1 MATHDHDVQ
10 AKGLKKPV
18 TDISISS
25 IEAADGINNRLTLSS
40 VSNAPSLS
48 HDPAS
53 AEKTSE
59 EPKNT
64 TDIEAQAAA
73 PPPETP
79 IYSIFSKRMKVMI
92 VIMTSLGSLFSPL
105 SSTIYLPALN
115 TIASDLHKS
124 TAAINL
130 TVTSYMIFQGLAPM
144 FFGDLGD
151 MIGRRPVY
159 ITAFAIYFFANLGLA
174 LQNNYTALIILRA
187 LQSTGSSATIALG
200 NGVMSDIATSA
211 ERGGYMAW
219 VTAGALLGPALAPTI
234 GGLLAQYLGWHS
246 LFWFLVICG
255 GIYLI
260 VYLFFV
266 PETAR
271 NIVGDGSLPDM
282 RWSRR
287 LIIYVHRRKSK
298 VNNGLYPQGEKEPAV
313 KELAKTHKL
322 RFPNPL
328 KALRIVVEKDVAFLL
343 FFTSIMVTTFQCLF
357 VIIPSRFKDIY
368 GFSDLTIGLCY
379 LYVDASPLPSVRW
392 FWVFVS

>member
-1 MATHDHDVQ
+1 MTTHDHDVQ
-10 AKGLKKPV
+10 AEGLTEPV
-18 TDISISS
+18 TDILISG
-25 IEAADGINNRLTLSS
+25 IEGAGGINHTLALSS
-40 VSNAPSLS
+40 DTNASSLS
-48 HDPAS
+48 HDPAN

-59 EPKNT
+59 EPENT
-64 TDIEAQAAA
+64 IDIEAQAAA
-73 PPPETP
+73 AAPPPEAP
-79 IYSIFSKRMKVMI
+79 IYSIFSKRTKVMI

-115 TIASDLHKS
+115 SIANDLHKS
-124 TAAINL
+124 IASINL
-130 TVTSYMIFQGLAPM
+130 TVTSYMIFQGLVPM

-151 MIGRRPVY
+151 MVGRRPVY
-159 ITAFAIYFFANLGLA
+159 IAAFTIYFFANLGLA
-174 LQNNYTALIILRA
+174 LQNNYIALFILRA

-211 ERGGYMAW
+211 ERGEYMSW

-260 VYLFFV
+260 VYLVFV

-287 LIIYVHRRKSK
+287 LIYYVRRRKSK
-298 VNNGLYPQGEKEPAV
+298 VKNGPYPTISQNEKEPAV
-313 KELAKTHKL
+313 RELAGTRKL

-328 KALRIVVEKDVAFLL
+328 RALRIVVEKDVAFLL

-368 GFSDLTIGLCY
+368 GFSDLKIGLCY
-379 LYVDASPLPSVRW
+379 LYV
-392 FWVFVS
+392 